1 MYKRQSVYVLIFHY
15 LPILGTIIG
24 FKDYTSYQGIFGSP
38 WTGNFG
44 FKHFIN
50 FVKLPNFWT
59 IVGNTLELSVYSIV
73 LNTVLPVI
81 LALFINEI
89 RWNWA
94 KKSVQIISYAPYFI
108 STVVLVGMLFSFSDL
123 ESGVFNLSL
132 IHICKTYDCTCN
144 EVGIAL
150 AKNPE
155 GPYIKADELNP
166 IAEFYTSADYD
177 KSSWGYGQPC
187 VISSDN
193 AGKILLFYTKGVKS
207 GTYVYVEEWDL
218 SDISKAKLVREGR
231 LYDKGVVN
239 ASGQTDCINNADFA
253 YDPFLKRL
261 YCLKEDFPYPCLLYT
276 SCSPR
281 TRTYKF

>member
-1 MYKRQSVYVLIFHY
+1 MAY
-15 LPILGTIIG
+15 LG
-24 FKDYTSYQGIFGSP
+24 
-38 WTGNFG
+38 
-44 FKHFIN
+44 
-50 FVKLPNFWT
+50 
-59 IVGNTLELSVYSIV
+59 
-73 LNTVLPVI
+73 
-81 LALFINEI
+81 
-89 RWNWA
+89 
-94 KKSVQIISYAPYFI
+94 
-108 STVVLVGMLFSFSDL
+108 
-123 ESGVFNLSL
+123 
-132 IHICKTYDCTCN
+132 CKTYDCTCN

-261 YCLKEDFPYPCLLYT
+261 YCLKEDFPYPTDGGVDWISGSNTLLYVELGDT
-276 SCSPR
+276 GFDALFATHTWNVCDTVTAQKTGHFRNHNMGIVTDAYGAVVNPFEIPIVYTVSDAADDYPDW
-281 TRTYKF
+281 TAKGQWPALHTYRLYGYVFEVR